1 MGELCHGEG
10 NPRWG
15 NWAAS
20 RVAEELPVFRES
32 SEREIKLTV
41 SELELE
47 IKGGGELCPKGMSS
61 FQMWTLFTARTTVG
75 KPAVLGL
82 ETGEPPLWSYSIR
95 PSRHSGARGG

>member
-20 RVAEELPVFRES
+20 SVAEELPVFRES
-32 SEREIKLTV
+32 SEREIRLTV

-47 IKGGGELCPKGMSS
+47 SKGGGELCPKGMSS
-61 FQMWTLFTARTTVG
+61 SQMRSSFTARATLSN
-75 KPAVLGL
+75 PAVLGL
-82 ETGEPPLWSYSIR
+82 ETGEPPLWSYSLLS
-95 PSRHSGARGG
+95 PGHSGARGG